1 MRSDLLLAPI
11 HPNAKDGR
19 LKIRLEPLSHTLVLG
34 REPMITAPGEAD
46 RPMSFN
52 SNPPEAPHR
61 PCGLLTRDERISRKH
76 ISITG
81 SPPVLTHLSTSN
93 HTVVITSTGRRV
105 LKRPGKRVTLCCDD
119 EIHLVNIF
127 AAQAAGD
134 AGFFAGY
141 TLEPCAYRV
150 DVIEPFL
157 ELQPIKLDG
166 RAYLWPRLQL
176 GGTTEVRLGREG
188 PWAISDPRC
197 SRHQVT
203 VRGDGSVVAKGL
215 NPIVVLRAA
224 DGRAESLSKGQTAAA
239 LEDGDELHLVD
250 ERACPASGPM
260 RPTGNPCA
268 YRAIVVAQSPRAA
281 APAAR
286 EATSS
291 AEPAPASA
299 ASAPASAAGRPTAT
313 KPAPAPA
320 PAPAPRPP
328 RPADGP
334 TAPEPTSSR
343 CHTHRCKAA
352 LVGSFCART
361 WMPSPVPHA
370 SMGQ

>member
-1 MRSDLLLAPI
+1 MDRRCRPPYVTRICRTRARRPKPFRLSSFPKFCSAADPPATQDRKGWPAKPPAERQPARQRASVSEPPASDSGLAPPTYQAMRSELLLAPI

-52 SNPPEAPHR
+52 SNPPSAPHR

-150 DVIEPFL
+150 DVVEPFL
-157 ELQPIKLDG
+157 ELQPIKPDG

-176 GGTTEVRLGREG
+176 GGTTEIRLGREG

-197 SRHQVT
+197 SRQARG
-203 VRGDGSVVAKGL
+203 VRWQPRQHARRR
-215 NPIVVLRAA
+215 LRSWLLARGPA
-224 DGRAESLSKGQTAAA
+224 
-239 LEDGDELHLVD
+239 
-250 ERACPASGPM
+250 ASG
-260 RPTGNPCA
+260 
-268 YRAIVVAQSPRAA
+268 
-281 APAAR
+281 
-286 EATSS
+286 
-291 AEPAPASA
+291 
-299 ASAPASAAGRPTAT
+299 AAGR
-313 KPAPAPA
+313 
-320 PAPAPRPP
+320 
-328 RPADGP
+328 
-334 TAPEPTSSR
+334 
-343 CHTHRCKAA
+343 
-352 LVGSFCART
+352 
-361 WMPSPVPHA
+361 
-370 SMGQ
+370 